1 MTADSGRWVLVLN
14 AGSSSLKFALF
25 EAERR
30 LCAGQVEAIG
40 TPHPRLLVVEPGH
53 EPAIELP
60 AATDHATALGE
71 ILNVLAR
78 GGIEI
83 GNISACGHRI
93 VHGGADHVAPVM
105 LDTAQL
111 GALQSMRELA
121 PLHNGFGVAA
131 IEALRGQAPGLP
143 QVACFDTAFHA
154 TVPEV
159 AQRFALPTA
168 LHEAG

>member
-1 MTADSGRWVLVLN
+1 MRASSGRWVLVLN
-14 AGSSSLKFALF
+14 AGSSSLKFAVF

-40 TPHPRLLVVEPGH
+40 THHPRLLIEEPGR

-60 AATDHATALGE
+60 AATGHASALSE

-83 GNISACGHRI
+83 GSISACGHRI

-105 LDTAQL
+105 LDAAQL
-111 GALQSMRELA
+111 GALQSM
-121 PLHNGFGVAA
+121 
-131 IEALRGQAPGLP
+131 
-143 QVACFDTAFHA
+143 
-154 TVPEV
+154 
-159 AQRFALPTA
+159 
-168 LHEAG
+168 